1 MALDK
6 LNIRAIYQK
15 AEALYFMGQFESS
28 LVFFHRGLFLR
39 AELACFRLGVQKA
52 QEAIQKTIGE
62 FKNGS
67 ANSMLKRMEATPK
80 QSAPSEH
87 RQSIARS
94 SVSGQNRLRRTGTQ
108 STPDSRQESKLLGQL
123 CVDKEYLEN
132 LLKHPN
138 LKRRDN
144 GTENISAIAEES
156 IRFLNTQQEFWRQ
169 QRPCTA
175 LTKKKHE

>member
-1 MALDK
+1 
-6 LNIRAIYQK
+6 
-15 AEALYFMGQFESS
+15 MGQFESS
-28 LVFFHRGLFLR
+28 LVYFHRGLFLR
-39 AELACFRLGVQKA
+39 PELTCFRLGVQKS

-62 FKNGS
+62 FKNGPTK
-67 ANSMLKRMEATPK
+67 SMLKGIETNLR
-80 QSAPSEH
+80 H
-87 RQSIARS
+87 RS
-94 SVSGQNRLRRTGTQ
+94 SSDHRSSIPQRIKSSVASNASVEKQ
-108 STPDSRQESKLLGQL
+108 QESKLLGQL

-144 GTENISAIAEES
+144 GTEQISAIAEES

-175 LTKKKHE
+175 LTKKKH

>member
-1 MALDK
+1 MSHDK

-28 LVFFHRGLFLR
+28 LVYFHRGLFLR
-39 AELACFRLGVQKA
+39 SELACFRLGVQKA
-52 QEAIQKTIGE
+52 QEAIQKTIGD

-67 ANSMLKRMEATPK
+67 TKSMLKRIEVNSKHHRLTDH
-80 QSAPSEH
+80 QS
-87 RQSIARS
+87 RS
-94 SVSGQNRLRRTGTQ
+94 SVQNRIKSSIT
-108 STPDSRQESKLLGQL
+108 SNSCIEKRQENKLLGQL
-123 CVDKEYLEN
+123 CIDKEYLEN

-175 LTKKKHE
+175 LTKNKN